1 MREVVKFSE
10 CFVCGDKNSCG
21 LKAKF
26 YVQEDGSVATEY
38 KVEKEFVG
46 YADVLHGG
54 VLATLLD
61 EVMIKAI
68 LKDDILAV
76 TASMDVKFKRPVYV
90 DQTIKLRGKVIG
102 SRGRVFKTEGVAEVE
117 GKTVGTATGTYVK
130 AKGELADTL
139 KRSLE

>member
-1 MREVVKFSE
+1 
-10 CFVCGDKNSCG
+10 
-21 LKAKF
+21 
-26 YVQEDGSVATEY
+26 
-38 KVEKEFVG
+38 VG

-54 VLATLLD
+54 VLASLLD

-102 SRGRVFKTEGVAEVE
+102 SKGRVYKTKGVAEVDGE
-117 GKTVGTATGTYVK
+117 IVGTATGTYVR

-139 KRSLE
+139 KRSLK